1 MGWLIENLGTIIA
14 LAILIAVILLI
25 AVKLIKDKK
34 KGKLSCGCNCAY
46 CAMTSSCHEQDEG
59 KACHQTHR

>member
-1 MGWLIENLGTIIA
+1 MVWLIENLGTIIA

-34 KGKLSCGCNCAY
+34 KGKLSCGCNCAH
-46 CAMTSSCHEQDEG
+46 CAMTGYCHKQYDSTDRRE
-59 KACHQTHR
+59 TYR